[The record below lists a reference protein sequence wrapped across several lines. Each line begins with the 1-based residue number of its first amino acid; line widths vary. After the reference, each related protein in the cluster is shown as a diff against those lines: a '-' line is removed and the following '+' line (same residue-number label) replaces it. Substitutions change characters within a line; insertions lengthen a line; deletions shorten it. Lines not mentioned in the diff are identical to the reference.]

1 MSYHIEFKKS
11 ALKELQKCPSN
22 VQSKILDSIALLR
35 INPFTQILNIKKLK
49 GAEALF
55 RLRIGEYRLIYEIQA
70 NKLILVVIK
79 IGHRKE
85 IYRGI

>member
-1 MSYHIEFKKS
+1 MSYQVEFKKS
-11 ALKELQKCPSN
+11 TLKELQKCPQI
-22 VQSKILDSIALLR
+22 VQTKILDAIALLR

-49 GAEALF
+49 GAESLF
-55 RLRIGEYRLIYEIQA
+55 RLRLGEYRLIYEIQGH
-70 NKLILVVIK
+70 KLTLIVIK

>member
-1 MSYHIEFKKS
+1 MSYQIEFKKS
-11 ALKELQKCPSN
+11 ALKELQKCPST
-22 VQSKILDSIALLR
+22 VQSKILDAIALLR

-55 RLRIGEYRLIYEIQA
+55 RLRIGEYRLIYEIQGHRLT
-70 NKLILVVIK
+70 LIVIK